1 MAHYCTPHSLDHT
14 PPRCSSAASQHRDR
28 SSRTLDHFGQPTSHA
43 GDERRT
49 QRGDALEKTSDTGV
63 TSHSGVVVAHV
74 VAHHSP
80 PFPRAASCERI
91 RLIRSGG
98 VASDV
103 RGFFPPP
110 SITPPFDPAASSAWR
125 SRARRRRTLETR
137 SCTASHSISS
147 CLKALPR
154 RSNSSA
160 TSFNLRFCP
169 KTVNSPIVPPPS
181 RPSSPPPAAPPVPP
195 HPPPPPTHPP

>member
-80 PFPRAASCERI
+80 PFPRAARCERI

-98 VASDV
+98 GSSDV
-103 RGFFPPP
+103 KGAFSPP
-110 SITPPFDPAASSAWR
+110 SITPSLDPPSSSPWR
-125 SRARRRRTLETR
+125 SNARRRRTPATR
-137 SCTASHSISS
+137 TSPTAQS
-147 CLKALPR
+147 L
-154 RSNSSA
+154 
-160 TSFNLRFCP
+160 
-169 KTVNSPIVPPPS
+169 
-181 RPSSPPPAAPPVPP
+181 
-195 HPPPPPTHPP
+195 

>member
-63 TSHSGVVVAHV
+63 TSHSAVVVAHV

-80 PFPRAASCERI
+80 PFPPAPSCER
-91 RLIRSGG
+91 
-98 VASDV
+98 
-103 RGFFPPP
+103 
-110 SITPPFDPAASSAWR
+110 TPP
-125 SRARRRRTLETR
+125 T
-137 SCTASHSISS
+137 
-147 CLKALPR
+147 
-154 RSNSSA
+154 
-160 TSFNLRFCP
+160 
-169 KTVNSPIVPPPS
+169 
-181 RPSSPPPAAPPVPP
+181 PPAAAARELKGRF
-195 HPPPPPTHPP
+195 PPPTHAPPRHPP

>member
-14 PPRCSSAASQHRDR
+14 PPRCSSAASQHRHR
-28 SSRTLDHFGQPTSHA
+28 WPRTLDHVGKPTSQA

-103 RGFFPPP
+103 KGVFSPP
-110 SITPPFDPAASSAWR
+110 SITPSPHPAASSSWR

-169 KTVNSPIVPPPS
+169 KTVNSPIVPPL
-181 RPSSPPPAAPPVPP
+181 R
-195 HPPPPPTHPP
+195 PPPPPPPRTPPPP